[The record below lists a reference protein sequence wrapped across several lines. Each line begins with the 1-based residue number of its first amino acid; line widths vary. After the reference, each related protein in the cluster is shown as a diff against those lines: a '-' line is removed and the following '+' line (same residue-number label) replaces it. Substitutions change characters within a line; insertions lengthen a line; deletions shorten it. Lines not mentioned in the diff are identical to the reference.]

1 VNLNLTLFGQLI
13 GFAIFVW
20 FCMKFVWPPLIAAM
34 REREEKIANGLQQAD
49 QAQQDLDLAKEKA
62 AETLREAKSNAA
74 ELIEQANKRASQIVE
89 EAKDQARSEGER
101 IKASAQAEVEQE
113 VNRAKEALRAQVSLL
128 SVAGAEKILGSSVD
142 AEAHSKMLDQLASEL

>member
-1 VNLNLTLFGQLI
+1 MNINLTLFGQLI
-13 GFAIFVW
+13 AFAIFVW

-49 QAQQDLDLAKEKA
+49 QAHQDLELAKEQA
-62 AETLREAKSNAA
+62 AEKLREAKAQAA

-101 IKASAQAEVEQE
+101 IKSAAQSEVEQE
-113 VNRAKEALRAQVSLL
+113 VNRAKEVLRAQISAL
-128 SVAGAEKILGSSVD
+128 SVIGAEKILGASVD
-142 AEAHSKMLDQLASEL
+142 SEAHSKMLDQLASEL